1 MKKLLATLSLATVT
15 VLGALAVNANAQTV
29 AANGLGSSSLF
40 LESGLG
46 ASSATTGSINATCL
60 WSGNNSSATN
70 AVTATDTTVV
80 TGGVNQSLQ
89 DSGSAWVAWTPGT
102 GTCAAPG
109 STSMIYAYLSTD
121 SVVGNRCLF
130 NSFSSPSGSGTCKIT
145 YPTGDPAP
153 AGSILGAINEV
164 NLPTAVAN
172 KLNSATVNFA
182 ATDIRPEDAW
192 FAIKR
197 ALTPCGTAV
206 ATGSQYLG
214 LGYSDG
220 GAIES
225 VFGGAPFHAIDFN
238 VPANPVNYAVTA
250 VGATP
255 IVVAINGPASGFG
268 STGFTSISSQTLAE
282 FLDGRLS
289 TTGAVNGT
297 SGTALVNTIIREPL
311 SGTYN
316 TMEYNVPNRVN
327 IPASGST
334 PAQFG
339 TSQDVGLNQPTAQR
353 DCAGDAVGS
362 NPMNITS
369 VGGGLR
375 ERAIGTGQ
383 ELAQV
388 VAATTSSTQ
397 FNALGYGFWS
407 AGNFAPFSAAT
418 STAKYLEVDGVDP
431 LLTVTSTPH
440 TGVIPTTAAELENV
454 TLNTVANGT
463 YPIWSLLRF
472 VTVGSTTAPT
482 AIANLSAATQ
492 DFVSFGGTAPRP
504 DFITLSRLQG
514 VRSHFVPPLPA
525 EASGTTN
532 GQPNP
537 AADGHVGSTITTCSN
552 AEQGGDVGGVFIKF
566 ATDATTCGSQP
577 AGEKV
582 GGTNQRR

>member
-1 MKKLLATLSLATVT
+1 M
-15 VLGALAVNANAQTV
+15 
-29 AANGLGSSSLF
+29 
-40 LESGLG
+40 
-46 ASSATTGSINATCL
+46 
-60 WSGNNSSATN
+60 
-70 AVTATDTTVV
+70 
-80 TGGVNQSLQ
+80 
-89 DSGSAWVAWTPGT
+89 
-102 GTCAAPG
+102 
-109 STSMIYAYLSTD
+109 
-121 SVVGNRCLF
+121 
-130 NSFSSPSGSGTCKIT
+130 
-145 YPTGDPAP
+145 
-153 AGSILGAINEV
+153 
-164 NLPTAVAN
+164 
-172 KLNSATVNFA
+172 
-182 ATDIRPEDAW
+182 
-192 FAIKR
+192 
-197 ALTPCGTAV
+197 
-206 ATGSQYLG
+206 
-214 LGYSDG
+214 
-220 GAIES
+220 
-225 VFGGAPFHAIDFN
+225 
-238 VPANPVNYAVTA
+238 
-250 VGATP
+250 
-255 IVVAINGPASGFG
+255 AINGPASGFG
-268 STGFTSISSQTLAE
+268 GTGFTSISSQTLAE

-289 TTGAVNGT
+289 QTGNVNGT

-362 NPMNITS
+362 NPMDITS

-418 STAKYLEVDGVDP
+418 STAKYLEVDGIDP
-431 LLTVTSTPH
+431 LVTVATTPH

-482 AIANLSAATQ
+482 AITNLSAATQ
-492 DFVSFGGTAPRP
+492 DFVSFGSQTPQPTNPRP
-504 DFITLSRLQG
+504 DFITLAKLQG

-525 EASGTTN
+525 PATGSTN

-537 AADGHVGSTITTCSN
+537 AADGHVGSAITTCSN
-552 AEQGGDVGGVFIKF
+552 AEQGGDVGGVFVTF
-566 ATDATTCGSQP
+566 AADAATCAGQA

-582 GGTNQRR
+582 GETNKRR